1 MRMYKHEK
9 VSIIRETGERVDAVA
24 PIVIS
29 ASRSTDIP
37 AFHLDWF
44 FNRLKRGYC
53 SWVNPFN
60 QKPSYV
66 SFQNTRVVVFWSKN
80 PVALIDRLKELSSR
94 NINCYI
100 QFTLNDYVAE
110 GFEPNIPPLT
120 QRIDT
125 FKRLVDI
132 LGVGSV
138 IWRYDPVILTDNLH
152 IEDHLE
158 RIEKIGC
165 GLQGYCEKLVFSF
178 ADIAGYRKVQYNL
191 NQSGIKYVDFT
202 HESMTEFADGLSR
215 LNKSLGFEIATC
227 GEQIDLCKFGIK
239 KNRCV
244 DPLLMARLFKDDG
257 RLMSWLGY
265 SDMFG
270 APESFP
276 KDPGQRS
283 VCGCVLSKDIGAY
296 NTCGHGCVYC
306 YANVTPAYGKQGC
319 VRAQSDTKRESV
331 ISQVN

>member
-9 VSIIRETGERVDAVA
+9 VSIIRETGEREDAVA

-44 FNRLKRGYC
+44 FNRLKKGYC
-53 SWVNPFN
+53 AWVNPFN
-60 QKPSYV
+60 QKTSYV
-66 SFQNTRVVVFWSKN
+66 SFQNTRVIVFWSKN
-80 PVALIDRLKELSSR
+80 PIALIDQLKELSSR

-100 QFTLNDYVAE
+100 QFTLNDYSAE
-110 GFEPNIPPLT
+110 GFEPNIPALNH
-120 QRIDT
+120 RVDT

-138 IWRYDPVILTDNLH
+138 IWRYDPVIITDRLS

-158 RIEKIGC
+158 RIEKIGRE
-165 GLQGYCEKLVFSF
+165 LKSYCEKLVFSF
-178 ADIAGYRKVQYNL
+178 ADIAGYRKVQHNL
-191 NQSGIKYVDFT
+191 NQSGIKYVDFIQ
-202 HESMTEFADGLSR
+202 ESMVKFSDNLSQ
-215 LNKSLGFEIATC
+215 LNKNMGFELATC
-227 GEQIDLCKFGIK
+227 GEQIDLSVHGIT
-239 KNRCV
+239 KNRCI
-244 DPLLMARLFKDDG
+244 DPLLMARLFKNDE

-270 APESFP
+270 TPESFP
-276 KDPGQRS
+276 KDPGQRA

-306 YANVTPAYGKQGC
+306 YANWTPALGKIGC
-319 VRAQSDTKRESV
+319 ERAKLVSGHETIV
-331 ISQVN
+331 

>member
-9 VSIIRETGERVDAVA
+9 VSILRETGERVDAVA

-44 FNRLKRGYC
+44 FNRLKKGYC

-60 QKPSYV
+60 QKASYV

-80 PVALIDRLKELSSR
+80 PVALLDRMKELTSR
-94 NINCYI
+94 GLHCYI
-100 QFTLNDYVAE
+100 QFTLNDYSSE
-110 GFEPNIPPLT
+110 GFEPNVPALEV
-120 QRIDT
+120 RIDT

-138 IWRYDPVILTDNLH
+138 IWRYDPVILTESLH
-152 IEDHLE
+152 INEHIE
-158 RIEKIGC
+158 RIERIGKK
-165 GLQGYCEKLVFSF
+165 LKGYCEKLVFSY
-178 ADIAGYRKVQYNL
+178 ADIAGYRKVQFNL

-202 HESMTEFADGLSR
+202 KESMNDFAEKLTR
-215 LNKSLGFEIATC
+215 LNQSLGFELATC
-227 GEQIDLCKFGIK
+227 GEQIDLSKFGIT
-239 KNRCV
+239 KNRCI
-244 DPLLMARLFKDDG
+244 DPLLMARLFKDDE
-257 RLMSWLGY
+257 RLMSWLDY

-276 KDPGQRS
+276 KDPGQRA

-319 VRAQSDTKRESV
+319 EKARSQSSLESL
-331 ISQVN
+331 IS

>member
-9 VSIIRETGERVDAVA
+9 VNIIRETGERVDAVA
-24 PIVIS
+24 PIIIS

-44 FNRLKRGYC
+44 FSRLKRGYC

-100 QFTLNDYVAE
+100 QFTLNDYSAE
-110 GFEPNIPPLT
+110 DYEPNIPDLKE
-120 QRIDT
+120 RIET

-138 IWRYDPVILTDNLH
+138 IWRYDPVILTENLQ
-152 IEDHLE
+152 ITDHLE
-158 RIEKIGC
+158 RIENIGRE
-165 GLQGYCEKLVFSF
+165 LKGYCEKLVFSF

-191 NQSGIKYVDFT
+191 NQRGIMYEDFT
-202 HESMTEFADGLSR
+202 RESMSDFADKLSR
-215 LNKSLGFEIATC
+215 LNESLGYELATC
-227 GEQIDLCKFGIK
+227 GEQIDLNKFGIT

-244 DPLLMARLFKDDG
+244 DPLLMARLFKDDE

-270 APESFP
+270 APDSFP

-306 YANVTPAYGKQGC
+306 YANVTPAYGMQGC
-319 VRAQSDTKRESV
+319 EQARNQNGHESLT
-331 ISQVN
+331 S

>member
-9 VSIIRETGERVDAVA
+9 VSITRETGEKVEAVA

-44 FNRLKRGYC
+44 FNRLKKGYC

-60 QKPSYV
+60 QQASFV
-66 SFQNTRVVVFWSKN
+66 SFQNTRVIVFWSKN
-80 PVALIDRLKELSSR
+80 PVALIDRMNELSNR

-100 QFTLNDYVAE
+100 QFTLNDYSAE
-110 GFEPNIPPLT
+110 GFEPNIPELIE
-120 QRIDT
+120 RIDT

-132 LGVGSV
+132 LGVGAV
-138 IWRYDPVILTDNLH
+138 VWRYDPVILTDGLQ

-158 RIEKIGC
+158 RVAKIGRE
-165 GLQGYCEKLVFSF
+165 LKGYCEKLVFSF
-178 ADIAGYRKVQYNL
+178 ADIAAYRKVQYNL
-191 NQSGIKYVDFT
+191 KQARIKYVDFNE
-202 HESMTEFADGLSR
+202 ESMNNFAAKLSS
-215 LNKSLGFEIATC
+215 LNKELGYELATC
-227 GEQIDLCKFGIK
+227 GEQIDLSKYGIT

-244 DPLLMARLFKDDG
+244 DPLLMSRLFREDE

-270 APESFP
+270 VPTSFP

-296 NTCGHGCVYC
+296 NTCGHGCAYC
-306 YANVTPAYGKQGC
+306 YANVTPEFGRQGC
-319 VRAQSDTKRESV
+319 EQAQGDTKRES
-331 ISQVN
+331 IIIQTY

>member
-9 VSIIRETGERVDAVA
+9 VNIVRETGERVEAVA
-24 PIVIS
+24 PIVVS

-53 SWVNPFN
+53 AWVNPFN
-60 QKPSYV
+60 QKTSYV
-66 SFQNTRVVVFWSKN
+66 SFQNTRVIVFWSKN
-80 PVALIDRLKELSSR
+80 PVTLIDRLKELSSR

-100 QFTLNDYVAE
+100 QFTLNDYSVE
-110 GFEPNIPPLT
+110 GFEPNIPALNH
-120 QRIDT
+120 RVDT

-138 IWRYDPVILTDNLH
+138 IWRYDPVILTDSLN
-152 IEDHLE
+152 IEDHIE
-158 RIEKIGC
+158 RIEKIGRE
-165 GLQGYCEKLVFSF
+165 LKGYCEKLVFSF
-178 ADIAGYRKVQYNL
+178 IDIGSYRKVQYNL
-191 NQSGIKYVDFT
+191 NLAGIKYIDFIQ
-202 HESMTEFADGLSR
+202 ECMTKFADKLSL
-215 LNKSLGFEIATC
+215 LNKNMGFELATC
-227 GEQIDLCKFGIK
+227 GEQIDLSAYGIY
-239 KNRCV
+239 KNRCI
-244 DPLLMARLFKDDG
+244 DPLLMARLFKNDE

-276 KDPGQRS
+276 KDQGQRS

-306 YANVTPAYGKQGC
+306 YANVTPEFGRQGC
-319 VRAQSDTKRESV
+319 EQAQGDTKRES
-331 ISQVN
+331 IIIQTN